1 MTANEVYLRR
11 VEPSE
16 AGRVRRGALDP
27 GALRD
32 AAEIVA
38 AVRDRGEQAVR
49 EYAAR
54 FGERAADEPLLLGR
68 AEMMKALDGVGSDV
82 RALLERVAGRIES
95 FARAQRGAILDLDV
109 TVPGGRAGHTAVP
122 VQSAGCYA
130 PAGRYPLPSSVLMTA
145 VTARVAGCER
155 VVVASPS
162 TDPIM
167 LAAAAIAGADEY
179 LAVGG
184 AHAIAAM
191 AHGYKGFCPCDVI
204 VGPGNKWV
212 TAAKSLV
219 SDVVGI
225 DMLAGPSELLI
236 IADETADERVV
247 AADLLAQAEHDDD
260 AVPML
265 LTTSAGIVG
274 RVERALAEQLGELST
289 SATARKA
296 LKNGF
301 ACVVRDLDEACEV
314 SDKVA
319 AEHVEIHVRDAQ
331 SIAAR
336 LKNAGGVF
344 VGPMSAEVFGDYG
357 LGPNHTLPTGGS
369 ARYRAGLSVM
379 HFLRLRTWL
388 RVDEGPES
396 HQMISDT
403 ADLAEYEGLLAHKRS
418 AQIRIKMEIS
428 REL

>member
-16 AGRVRRGALDP
+16 AGRVRRGAIDP

-38 AVRDRGEQAVR
+38 AVRDRGEVAVR

-54 FGERAADEPLLLGR
+54 FGERAADDPLVLGR
-68 AEMMKALDGVGSDV
+68 AALTKALDGVGSDV

-95 FARAQRGAILDLDV
+95 FARAQRGAVLDLDV
-109 TVPGGRAGHTAVP
+109 AVPGGRAGHTAVP

-167 LAAAAIAGADEY
+167 LAAAAIAGADKY

-184 AHAIAAM
+184 AHAIAGL
-191 AHGYKGFCPCDVI
+191 AHGYEGFCPCDVI

-236 IADETADERVV
+236 IADETAEERVV

-265 LTTSAGIVG
+265 LTTSAGFVG
-274 RVERALAEQLGELST
+274 RVERALAEQLGEFST
-289 SATARKA
+289 SVTARNA

-418 AQIRIKMEIS
+418 AQIRSKMEIS